1 MKKNDPDSPESPSVT
16 VSEEPGPTRVSNV
29 TRIDRGARSRTPK
42 KSAPVS
48 KVFAVAPDVDTA
60 ILLAHA
66 SENLALLSVMTSKL
80 AAQLDSPHRNV
91 VMAIQQLAGLA
102 EMLIN
107 RAMENLDYPHSPI
120 KPVCH

>member
-1 MKKNDPDSPESPSVT
+1 MKKNDPDSTENPIET
-16 VSEEPGPTRVSNV
+16 VSEDAGPPRASNV
-29 TRIDRGARSRTPK
+29 TRIDRGARSRTQK
-42 KSAPVS
+42 RSAPVS
-48 KVFAVAPDVDTA
+48 KIFAVAPDVDAA

-80 AAQLDSPHRNV
+80 ATQLDSPHRNV
-91 VMAIQQLAGLA
+91 IMAIQQLAGLA